1 LATELLL
8 IRHAPSIPPGKLYGR
23 TDVAADVTMGHDIA
37 AIRQAAGSIGRW
49 ISSPALRCC
58 QTLKAIWGDDARVN
72 EDPRLWEQDFGEW
85 EGLAHKDIP
94 DMGER
99 AADALAEHC
108 PPGGESFVDV
118 CHRVQ
123 PALLEAVAENDG
135 ARIAI
140 VAHAGVV
147 RAAIA
152 LSLKSPGLNPPGL
165 ALSFEVQPLSLTKL
179 RVYSA
184 DMISIAFTNWRPQC
198 V

>member
-1 LATELLL
+1 MATELLL
-8 IRHAPSIPPGKLYGR
+8 IRHAPSIPPGKLYGH
-23 TDVAADVTMGHDIA
+23 TDVAADVTIPHDIA
-37 AIRQAAGSIGRW
+37 AIRQVADSIDRW
-49 ISSPALRCC
+49 ISSPALRCR
-58 QTLKAIWGDDARVN
+58 QTLKAIWEEDVYVK

-85 EGLAHKDIP
+85 EGLADKDIP

-99 AADALAEHC
+99 AADVLAQHC
-108 PPGGESFVDV
+108 PPSGESFVDV

-123 PALLEAVAENDG
+123 PALLEAVAENSG

-152 LSLKSPGLNPPGL
+152 LSLKSPRL

-198 V
+198 I

>member
-23 TDVAADVTMGHDIA
+23 TDVAADVTIPYDIA
-37 AIRQAAGSIGRW
+37 AIRQVADSIDRW
-49 ISSPALRCC
+49 ISSPALRCR
-58 QTLKAIWGDDARVN
+58 QTLKAIWEEDVHVK

-85 EGLAHKDIP
+85 EGLADKDIP

-99 AADALAEHC
+99 AADVLAQHC

-123 PALLEAVAENDG
+123 PALLEAVAENGG

-152 LSLKSPGLNPPGL
+152 LSLKSPRL
-165 ALSFEVQPLSLTKL
+165 ALSFEIQPLSLTKL

-198 V
+198 I

>member
-1 LATELLL
+1 MATELLL

-23 TDVAADVTMGHDIA
+23 TDVAADVTIPYDIA
-37 AIRQAAGSIGRW
+37 AIRQVADSIDRW
-49 ISSPALRCC
+49 ISSPALRCR
-58 QTLKAIWGDDARVN
+58 QTLKAIWEEDVHVK

-85 EGLAHKDIP
+85 EGLADKDIP

-99 AADALAEHC
+99 AADVLAQHC

-123 PALLEAVAENDG
+123 PALLEAVAENGG

-152 LSLKSPGLNPPGL
+152 LSLKSPRL
-165 ALSFEVQPLSLTKL
+165 ALSFEIQPLSLTKL

-198 V
+198 I